1 MYCTPC
7 ARFMKSITPNTS
19 VRPAATRNK
28 RTPSCSPL
36 RIWTARSVVDM
47 GDPRRGRSLG
57 ARPSPLLG
65 RGLGRGGFGAYG
77 KTITPHPT
85 PLPAEVGFIRLRP
98 FQMPNSGK
106 PEFRWEREQIERAGW
121 TLPRSRRTSL
131 HRTILGVRIGV
142 VLEHLLDDLRLEL
155 AVGALGDLDQ
165 IEVLDRVMVGVE
177 LEAPAQ

>member
-7 ARFMKSITPNTS
+7 ARLMKSITPNTS

-47 GDPRRGRSLG
+47 GDPRRGHSLG
-57 ARPSPLLG
+57 ALPLPFWGEGWGEGVQSLWKNHNPSPQ
-65 RGLGRGGFGAYG
+65 
-77 KTITPHPT
+77 
-85 PLPAEVGFIRLRP
+85 PLSL
-98 FQMPNSGK
+98 
-106 PEFRWEREQIERAGW
+106 WEREQIERAGW

-165 IEVLDRVMVGVE
+165 IEVLDRIVVCVE